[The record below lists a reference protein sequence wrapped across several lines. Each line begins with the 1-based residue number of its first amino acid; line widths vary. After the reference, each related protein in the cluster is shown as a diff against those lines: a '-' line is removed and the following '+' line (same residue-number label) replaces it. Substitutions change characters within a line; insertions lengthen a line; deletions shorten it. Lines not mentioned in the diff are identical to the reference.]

1 MQFSTEFTIFSTL
14 ESLQEFSCFQNHNQF
29 DKQLNLQCRNSRYS
43 RDEKIAYGHI
53 HSYVQYPQGWRRLCP
68 QYKLKSEIKY
78 NCTRSLSCNGCYWFL
93 RNAPKQTNAI
103 FLSCFESSYLITST
117 KEMYIVAIS
126 SGVTFSALR
135 FVPRKP
141 SEKQL
146 NGLQRK
152 LKIDSDWG
160 LLHIS
165 STDVKF

>member
-1 MQFSTEFTIFSTL
+1 
-14 ESLQEFSCFQNHNQF
+14 
-29 DKQLNLQCRNSRYS
+29 
-43 RDEKIAYGHI
+43 
-53 HSYVQYPQGWRRLCP
+53 
-68 QYKLKSEIKY
+68 
-78 NCTRSLSCNGCYWFL
+78 
-93 RNAPKQTNAI
+93 
-103 FLSCFESSYLITST
+103 
-117 KEMYIVAIS
+117 MYIVAIS

-165 STDVKF
+165 STNVKF